1 MKLLQEKEHVV
12 RELKNL
18 IILKKKKIKP
28 KLKAICIWL
37 DNECKFIKKNLKD
50 D

>member
-1 MKLLQEKEHVV
+1 MKLLQEKRHAV

-18 IILKKKKIKP
+18 IILKKKTKP
-28 KLKAICIWL
+28 KLKVICIWL
-37 DNECKFIKKNLKD
+37 DNECKFIKKKLKD

>member
-18 IILKKKKIKP
+18 IILKKKKSNQNWKQYVY
-28 KLKAICIWL
+28 
-37 DNECKFIKKNLKD
+37 D
-50 D
+50 